1 MARLA
6 YIPILCGATNIS
18 ISQMWQ
24 DQHVEKLESDGAT
37 GVFSFDL
44 VSEDHIYAHVKGK
57 YSGGMRR
64 TVTEFAVIV
73 EKDPPPSIVQR
84 VNRLLK
90 GTGAEFKFYHRSGDT
105 RLNIPGSWLALP
117 RTVSGVST
125 TVWSSPPAP
134 PGFTGSARSTLSW
147 DFKQDGVSFGIAS
160 TPPSSPIATAAV
172 APVPVPYLSPSTSP
186 DDEEVDV
193 VPPEEPE
200 EAEKPS
206 EDPTEDVAALLT
218 VMHGDERGLFTF
230 PEVDKKT
237 QVIIPA
243 DMLED
248 LDLHWKL
255 HVQGHRQILAMVGP
269 TGTGK
274 TSLAFNLAARKGVG
288 IMTFD
293 AVGAREFGDWVGTTH
308 LRDGKTEFI
317 ASGFLDAIDA
327 DGPYAGM
334 HRIILIDEV
343 NRAESSGALNALMPV
358 LHGFG
363 SIYVPEIGRA
373 VKVDHTAMVIMTAN
387 RGSQYAGTVGLD
399 RALADRVTAWFKL
412 EYLTNGTEVDVVVT
426 RSDCTVE
433 EATALCKAGD
443 SIRRADERGELP
455 EGGGISTRAVIEA
468 AIKVKG
474 GAPLHRA
481 ATRAWVG
488 LYPEEGGS
496 SSEAAVVQTAIDGV
510 LRSL

>member
-1 MARLA
+1 MARLS
-6 YIPILCGATNIS
+6 YIPILRSATSVTIK
-18 ISQMWQ
+18 
-24 DQHVEKLESDGAT
+24 ELENDSYVANLRSDGLS
-37 GVFSFDL
+37 GHFSFDL
-44 VSEDHIYAHVKGK
+44 VSEGNIHAYVKGQ
-57 YSGGMRR
+57 YTGGLRR
-64 TVTEFAVIV
+64 TVQSFAVHIA
-73 EKDPPPSIVQR
+73 KDPAPAVVQR

-90 GTGAEFKFYHRSGDT
+90 GSGAEAKFYHRSSDT
-105 RLNIPGSWLALP
+105 RLNIPGSWLTLP
-117 RTVSGVST
+117 RTV
-125 TVWSSPPAP
+125 
-134 PGFTGSARSTLSW
+134 TGDEGGLAHPTWL
-147 DFKQDGVSFGIAS
+147 FKQDGVLFNTVDSRSPLAAAAAKPVPTSLVGTSRSPVSAEAEGE
-160 TPPSSPIATAAV
+160 PSSEPET
-172 APVPVPYLSPSTSP
+172 
-186 DDEEVDV
+186 
-193 VPPEEPE
+193 PEEPSE
-200 EAEKPS
+200 E
-206 EDPTEDVAALLT
+206 PTEVEAVLT
-218 VMHGDERGLFTF
+218 PMHGDERGLFKF

-237 QVIIPA
+237 QVVIPA
-243 DMLED
+243 EMLED

-288 IMTFD
+288 IMVFD

-334 HRIILIDEV
+334 HRIICIDEV

-363 SIYVPEIGRA
+363 SIYVPEIGKG
-373 VKVDHTAMVIMTAN
+373 VNVDPTAMVIMTAN

-412 EYLTNGTEVDVVVT
+412 EYLTNGTEVDVVVS
-426 RSDCTVE
+426 RSGCTE
-433 EATALCKAGD
+433 EQATALCKAGD

-468 AIKVKG
+468 AIKVNG
-474 GAPLHRA
+474 GALLHRA

-496 SSEAAVVQTAIDGV
+496 SSESAIVQTAIDGA
-510 LRSL
+510 LRGL